1 MVVVLSFKWNTFYND
16 LVVFDINEE
25 EVIFVGELFFLVCN
39 YINIL

>member
-25 EVIFVGELFFLVCN
+25 EVIFVGELFF
-39 YINIL
+39 

>member
-25 EVIFVGELFFLVCN
+25 EVIFVGEYFFE
-39 YINIL
+39 